1 MDTLKRLGRAL
12 LERARVLFE
21 LWKIVFYT
29 AESVLFRFNLGRKA
43 TLDVLLK
50 QVYFTAFEAI
60 PIISWIALII
70 GLIIVTQALSILPR
84 LGGEGLIGEI
94 LVWVLIRELGPVFA
108 SVIVIAR
115 SGTAMASELGL
126 MKSSNEVAA
135 LEVMGIDPMHYLVA
149 PRVLGAMISVFVLTF
164 YFETISILGGY
175 ILAGFGKNIAF
186 SVFVDSIM
194 QAMGFIEVSVSLL
207 KSLLFGLIIG
217 TVSSYYGLRV
227 KKSITEIPQATTK
240 AVIGSLRL
248 VFVTD
253 AVITILFFI

>member
-1 MDTLKRLGRAL
+1 MDTLKRLGRTL

-21 LWKIVFYT
+21 FWKIIFHT
-29 AESVLFRFNLGRKA
+29 AESVIFRFNLGRKA

-50 QVYFTAFEAI
+50 QVYFTAFEAL

-70 GLIIVTQALSILPR
+70 GLIIVTQSLSILPR

-94 LVWVLIRELGPVFA
+94 LVWVLVRELGPVFA

-126 MKSSNEVAA
+126 MKSSNEVSA

-164 YFETISILGGY
+164 YFEAISIFGGY

-194 QAMGFIEVSVSLL
+194 QAMGFIEISVSLL

-217 TVSSYYGLRV
+217 TVSSYYGLMV

-248 VFVTD
+248 VFVAD

>member
-1 MDTLKRLGRAL
+1 METLKTLGREL
-12 LERARVLFE
+12 LERAKVLFE
-21 LWKIVFYT
+21 FWKIIVST

-50 QVYFTAFEAI
+50 QVYFTAFEAL

-126 MKSSNEVAA
+126 MKSSNEVSA
-135 LEVMGIDPMHYLVA
+135 LEVMGIDPMHYLIA
-149 PRVLGAMISVFVLTF
+149 PRVLGTMISVFVLTF
-164 YFETISILGGY
+164 YFEAISILGGY
-175 ILAGFGKNIAF
+175 LLAGFRKNIAF

-194 QAMGFIEVSVSLL
+194 QAMGFVEVSVSLL

-227 KKSITEIPQATTK
+227 KRSITEIPQATTK
-240 AVIGSLRL
+240 AVMGSLRL
-248 VFVTD
+248 VFVAD